1 MSKVNETKERPI
13 AEWETRGHK
22 NDFTWVECSNCGFL
36 IENYKA
42 VVLGNHST
50 DVVGYKWN
58 ACPKCGA
65 MMKFKKEAKEEPV
78 IEDKKVGDTMSKN
91 ASMSE
96 SLCEVPETLT
106 WCRQHYVPPVKEHI
120 HCPDFGHSDG
130 MNGSCWWC
138 MEMTPYQWH
147 MCKDE
152 TWVRGLLGPTSRVR
166 FKCKTRDDAVQF
178 IEEYK
183 QKHPMGNERR
193 ALASEGD

>member
-1 MSKVNETKERPI
+1 MSKVNE
-13 AEWETRGHK
+13 
-22 NDFTWVECSNCGFL
+22 
-36 IENYKA
+36 
-42 VVLGNHST
+42 
-50 DVVGYKWN
+50 
-58 ACPKCGA
+58 
-65 MMKFKKEAKEEPV
+65 AKEDLV
-78 IEDKKVGDTMSKN
+78 LEDKKVGDTMAKN

-106 WCRQHYVPPVKEHI
+106 WCRHHYVPPVQAHI

-130 MNGSCWWC
+130 TDGSCWWC

-183 QKHPMGNERR
+183 QKHPMGNERK
-193 ALASEGD
+193 ALASEED